1 MLLGTNGV
9 GPRTALTVLSTLS
22 LDIIKNSV
30 IQENSEIFNRVPGIG
45 KKTAQSI
52 VLQLQGKISK
62 NGKLPG
68 VGNVKIDDE
77 VVSALTDL

>member
-1 MLLGTNGV
+1 
-9 GPRTALTVLSTLS
+9 